1 VVFEEKLRDIRAGVF
16 AVAEITR
23 LVITSRA
30 FMTATYNVELV
41 KTGAERR
48 TKEGGNRKLGL
59 RCSID
64 VRRRRVRVD
73 PCRQPEQDVAEPPLH
88 VQVMAAP
95 LRPVGGE
102 IRRSFER
109 V

>member
-1 VVFEEKLRDIRAGVF
+1 MWFLRRSCAISRAGVF

-64 VRRRRVRVD
+64 VRRRRVRVLSHLF
-73 PCRQPEQDVAEPPLH
+73 VAFQRSSGHP
-88 VQVMAAP
+88 
-95 LRPVGGE
+95 RVGHH
-102 IRRSFER
+102 
-109 V
+109 